1 MSKIRLYEQ
10 SNPSTPPA
18 NSAEI
23 FLGTDNVPY
32 VIQEDGT
39 ITSMLGGGG
48 GGGTD
53 FTGISVKP
61 QGGNDDNH
69 SVRIWTTGSSSRI
82 ILRPQSSAFTGESGV
97 IEFIDTDGTTTRNY
111 LYGSTSFLS
120 GATFKPLAVR
130 NGLWVNAAQAA
141 ADSRFSGT
149 TLLDLL
155 YLSASANRVGIG
167 TASALRLFQVQGNG
181 GSAPLMRLHTTG
193 SSANEY
199 LLEVGSTAGGT
210 QYGFVLALDEAAGN
224 LVIRGLV
231 GAGTPG
237 TELLRLGRGD
247 GGNYQ
252 IGVFG
257 GFGSASAAV
266 NINSGGNLV
275 RLDNYGGA
283 VFNTQQHGTTLAT
296 GPDYGLTVRGTAAE
310 FGVTSSELFMAD
322 PYLGSITVY
331 GTKPEH
337 ARINVQAK
345 GNDQDHACILLAG
358 CANQLPAS
366 TLYMFVGTASDPIG
380 AGAYGWR
387 FELDELVDGSIFLNS
402 LNGDNV
408 KVLCYRA
415 ERNTGNWRFAKK
427 VKIGADSTPGR
438 TLDVEGDAV
447 FSQFVDVLGIS
458 VPANPSAGTR
468 RIFVDGGGTGE
479 LSVKTQAGATVS
491 LESVA
496 NDAITNAKLAN
507 MAANSVK
514 VRNAGTSGDPS
525 DAASADLT
533 TGSPASGD
541 FLLGWE
547 STGELRKF
555 DVGAL
560 PTGGGGEAN
569 TSSNQGA
576 GGVGIVLAK
585 SGIDLP
591 FKSINVVSTSRL
603 TVTDDGP
610 NKEVDLD
617 IPTDAIDDTR
627 LRNSAATSVIGRSGG
642 TSGDPA
648 DIAAS
653 ADDQVLRRAS
663 GALGFGTVA
672 TGGIADAAVTYAKIQ
687 DVTATDKVLGRATAG
702 AGDVEEIACTAAG
715 RALIDDTDAAAQR
728 TTLGLGALATKSS
741 VATGDI
747 DADAVTYAKI
757 QNVSATDK
765 VLGRATAGAGD
776 VEEIACTSAG
786 RALIDDATASDQ
798 RTTLGLGALATKSS
812 IATGDIDADA
822 VTYAKIQN
830 LATDRLLGRDTAGT
844 GDAEELTVGGGL
856 EFSGAGG
863 IQIAND
869 GVTYA
874 KIQNVTSGKVLGR
887 VTAGSGDTEELSP
900 AHSVILDGT
909 GLRLSGD
916 SSAPG
921 NNQVYGTD
929 GSGVKGWKADPAGGG
944 GDSVS
949 VNGTS
954 ATDADFDDATPAASA
969 GMTNVKWQKDTSTPN
984 NISAQLDWGLI
995 MDGLRRKPFVFT
1007 DCLSQQGNQLTA
1019 PWLQSAISSGT
1030 QSQLAGEASHP
1041 GIFRWVSAAAA
1052 NSGYMLFMNSASIII
1067 AGGECFECVFRI
1079 QTLTNTTIRLGF
1091 GDSASATEHT
1101 DGAWIEVPSTG
1112 AAVLKTKNNA
1122 GPTTSSTIATLS
1134 TGTWYRCRVEVN
1146 SGATSVAGTIWTD
1159 DGTQQGTQSNT
1170 GNIPTAAGR
1179 ETGVAAM
1186 AISQSTVNIVDID
1199 FVSFWYDT
1207 RALTR

>member
-120 GATFKPLAVR
+120 GATFKPLTVR
-130 NGLWVNAAQAA
+130 NGLWVNSAQAA

-155 YLSASANRVGIG
+155 YFSASANRVGIG

-252 IGVFG
+252 IGLFG

-310 FGVTSSELFMAD
+310 FGVTSSELLMAD

-345 GNDQDHACILLAG
+345 ANDPDHACILLAG
-358 CANQLPAS
+358 CANQLPSS

-427 VKIGADSTPGR
+427 VKIGADSTPAR

-458 VPANPSAGTR
+458 TPANPSAGAR
-468 RIFVDGGGTGE
+468 RIFVDGGGSGE

-507 MAANSVK
+507 MAANTVK

-569 TSSNQGA
+569 TASNVGA
-576 GGVGIVLAK
+576 GGVG
-585 SGIDLP
+585 P
-591 FKSINVVSTSRL
+591 FKQKTGINLEFKNVNVVSTSRL
-603 TVTDDGP
+603 TVTDDTG
-610 NKEVDLD
+610 NSEIDLD

-627 LRNSAATSVIGRSGG
+627 LRNSAATSVIGRSAG
-642 TSGDPA
+642 TSGDPG

-663 GALGFGTVA
+663 GTLGFGTVA

-687 DVTATDKVLGRATAG
+687 D
-702 AGDVEEIACTAAG
+702 
-715 RALIDDTDAAAQR
+715 
-728 TTLGLGALATKSS
+728 
-741 VATGDI
+741 
-747 DADAVTYAKI
+747 
-757 QNVSATDK
+757 VSATDK

-786 RALIDDATASDQ
+786 RALIDDADAAAQ
-798 RTTLGLGALATKSS
+798 RTTLGLGAMATKASVATGDIDADAVTYAKIQNVSATDKVLGRATTGAGDVEEIACTSAGRALIDDADAAAQRTTLGLGSLATKSS

-830 LATDRLLGRDTAGT
+830 
-844 GDAEELTVGGGL
+844 
-856 EFSGAGG
+856 
-863 IQIAND
+863 
-869 GVTYA
+869 VT
-874 KIQNVTSGKVLGR
+874 NGKVLGR

-929 GSGVKGWKADPAGGG
+929 GSGVKGWKADPAGGS

-949 VNGTS
+949 VNGTA

-984 NISAQLDWGLI
+984 NISAQLDWGKV
-995 MDGLRRKPFVFT
+995 MDAIRKKPFYFY
-1007 DCLSQQGNQLTA
+1007 DFGQQGTTGIIG
-1019 PWLQSAISSGT
+1019 PWTWQTVSGT
-1030 QSQLAGEASHP
+1030 GANTTGTANHP
-1041 GIFRWVSAAAA
+1041 GIFRITSAAGANTGGVLLGGTAA
-1052 NSGYMLFMNSASIII
+1052 YLLG
-1067 AGGECFECVFRI
+1067 GGEVIEVVFNI
-1079 QTLTNTTIRLGF
+1079 ATLTNTLIRIGF
-1091 GDSASATEHT
+1091 QDSASSTAPT
-1101 DGAWIEVPSTG
+1101 DGAWIEIPSTG
-1112 AAVLKTKNNA
+1112 AAVLITKDNA

-1134 TGTWYRCRVEVN
+1134 TATWYRARVSVN
-1146 SGATSVAGTIWTD
+1146 SDATSVTGEIWNDSGTS
-1159 DGTQQGTQSNT
+1159 QGSQSNT
-1170 GNIPTAAGR
+1170 THIPTATGR
-1179 ETGVAAM
+1179 ECGSAVLAL
-1186 AISQSTVNIVDID
+1186 SQSTVAIVDID
-1199 FVSFWYDT
+1199 YIAQWQDT